1 MFQSETILLAEDN
14 EDHVILIQR
23 AFGKANLLNPLQVV
37 KDGEEAIAYLSGD
50 GIYADRSRYPFP
62 ALMLLDLKMP
72 NTDGFGVLKWLRD
85 QKHLPS
91 LRVVVL
97 TTSDRIF
104 DMQRAYEL
112 GAHSFL
118 TKPIDFRDFVQL
130 GPAIKGQW
138 VWMTQPPGAEATP
151 AGPTVATPD
160 SSVTTAPGMA
170 PTPPVPVDA
179 SPSPVDTASVTATSQ
194 TAASQT
200 R

>member
-1 MFQSETILLAEDN
+1 VNPTDKFQSETILLAEDT

-23 AFGKANLLNPLQVV
+23 AFAKANLLNPLQVV
-37 KDGEEAIAYLSGD
+37 KDGQEAIAYLRGE
-50 GIYADRSRYPFP
+50 GIYADRRRYPFP

-85 QKHLPS
+85 QKHLPA

-118 TKPIDFRDFVQL
+118 TKPVDFRDFVQL

-138 VWMTQPPGAEATP
+138 VWMTQPPGSIATP
-151 AGPTVATPD
+151 SPAAIPPGPVAAPPSLVQTPTGSIPSPASPVATP
-160 SSVTTAPGMA
+160 PGA
-170 PTPPVPVDA
+170 VA
-179 SPSPVDTASVTATSQ
+179 SP
-194 TAASQT
+194 AAES
-200 R
+200 